1 MNWRRKSSETLTTF
15 VFLVR
20 TDFPEYKL
28 AKRLHAEGC
37 KVVLLTGDVRP
48 NDWKGLLFEKSCFKD
63 SQHFLDMLRGT
74 TNKKVCVVSPTE
86 FWQDD
91 FVDWLHDGGF
101 SQVTLLEKAD
111 EARQREEEFDF
122 FVVDDSEGGLNYA
135 HELNKR
141 GKKLL
146 VVNLAKLN
154 LVYSS
159 TFTTVYDPY
168 TEYAESMLPNL
179 VWQMLA

>member
-1 MNWRRKSSETLTTF
+1 M
-15 VFLVR
+15 
-20 TDFPEYKL
+20 
-28 AKRLHAEGC
+28 
-37 KVVLLTGDVRP
+37 
-48 NDWKGLLFEKSCFKD
+48 
-63 SQHFLDMLRGT
+63 
-74 TNKKVCVVSPTE
+74 SPTK

-101 SQVTLLEKAD
+101 SQVDLLETAD
-111 EARQREEEFDF
+111 EARQREGEFDF
-122 FVVDDSEGGLNYA
+122 FVVDDDSEDGLNYA
-135 HELNKR
+135 HELKKR

-159 TFTTVYDPY
+159 IFTTVYDPY
-168 TEYAESMLPNL
+168 TEDAESMLPNL